1 MWTNEDP
8 IVVVKSKKFSRVL
21 KYTTDTEKIKKTT
34 PTKKPA
40 KKKVSTKKPA
50 KKNSWGTQFGDK
62 GYFYLSYKY
71 DQFLDRWAILSIIGN
86 TLLNETN
93 FNKYLATQGLKVSLG
108 MHASTAR
115 NMGFFPP
122 GTKINDFPQ
131 QVA

>member
-1 MWTNEDP
+1 MPLPQLGENV
-8 IVVVKSKKFSRVL
+8 IGGHAVL
-21 KYTTDTEKIKKTT
+21 AVGYNVNFIIC
-34 PTKKPA
+34 
-40 KKKVSTKKPA
+40 
-50 KKNSWGTQFGDK
+50 KNSWGTQFGDK